1 MHRVPHSIFVRLLT
15 AVALVGVPLSAQN
28 SLRTFYG
35 DSADDEFGRTVDG
48 AGDVNQDGYDDLIVG
63 VAFNDDNG
71 VSAGCARILSG
82 ADGSIL
88 YTFYGDSAGDVFGGS
103 VGGAGDVNQDGYA
116 DVIVGAQSDDDNGDD
131 SGSARVFSGLDGSI
145 LYTFYGDSAGDV
157 FGVSVAGAG
166 DVNQDGSDD
175 LIVGA
180 MADDNNGASS
190 GSARIFSGAD
200 GSILYTF
207 HGDSPGDLFGGSVH
221 GAGDVNRDGH
231 ADVIVG
237 ASFDDDNGVKSG
249 SARVFS
255 GIDGSI
261 LHTFYGDSRND
272 LFGGS
277 VAGAGDVNRDGSDDL
292 IVGAHFDDDNGAD
305 SGSARVFSGL
315 DGSILYT
322 FYGDSAGDAFGGSVA
337 GAGDVNQDGYP
348 DLIAGAQ
355 WDDDNGI
362 SSGSARVFSGAD
374 GAVLYTFYGD
384 SAHDC
389 FGVSVA
395 GAGDVNKD
403 GYADLIVGA
412 HLDDDNGSN
421 SGSARV
427 ISGLGCCPS
436 TGQSCTVAPCESCP
450 SIVATTSGGA
460 PTLNNGSF
468 ALELVNAPSN
478 LSYAILAIS
487 DTPCESPGTSY
498 IFCDTIKVHQPLAFL
513 AAMLFTAGVS
523 PCTTSITVPAGIP
536 NDPTFLGFALGVQ
549 WALSCDAGTVLGASI
564 SNCVSMVVT
573 DT

>member
-1 MHRVPHSIFVRLLT
+1 MHGGSRL
-15 AVALVGVPLSAQN
+15 
-28 SLRTFYG
+28 
-35 DSADDEFGRTVDG
+35 
-48 AGDVNQDGYDDLIVG
+48 
-63 VAFNDDNG
+63 
-71 VSAGCARILSG
+71 CARDDVEVAAAFELICSHKARSG
-82 ADGSIL
+82 RSIEDAH
-88 YTFYGDSAGDVFGGS
+88 TQAVERRSAR
-103 VGGAGDVNQDGYA
+103 
-116 DVIVGAQSDDDNGDD
+116 
-131 SGSARVFSGLDGSI
+131 GSARGGTHLGSDRLRNANHRLPDTARGGEDQDPFTSPKPRHDLQRIARDQERKGQTRRLIEVEEARLGSEECSGDGQ
-145 LYTFYGDSAGDV
+145 SAG
-157 FGVSVAGAG
+157 
-166 DVNQDGSDD
+166 QGSRSDPDD
-175 LIVGA
+175 LL
-180 MADDNNGASS
+180 ADLEITGRIRNGPDDARKIPRHSMRFRS
-190 GSARIFSGAD
+190 G
-200 GSILYTF
+200 T
-207 HGDSPGDLFGGSVH
+207 PGQ
-221 GAGDVNRDGH
+221 AQ
-231 ADVIVG
+231 
-237 ASFDDDNGVKSG
+237 
-249 SARVFS
+249 
-255 GIDGSI
+255 
-261 LHTFYGDSRND
+261 SRQHVE
-272 LFGGS
+272 LTEC
-277 VAGAGDVNRDGSDDL
+277 R
-292 IVGAHFDDDNGAD
+292 GAHFDDDNGAD